1 MYNIQGLTRYKLSD
15 ADLINYITKF
25 DIILLCET
33 WTSKKSAIGIPGYEP
48 YFSHRPKLN
57 KNARRCSGGVILY
70 VKENILSYVKI
81 VKDDIPDMVW
91 VKLDKNRFGFENDLL
106 LCLCYV
112 SPNTA
117 SCQSATYHDVL
128 DQIVLDIAK
137 FECDYDKPLYLV
149 AGDFNSRVAAAPDY
163 VEHDDFR
170 YLPLPDE
177 YTVDDNIVSARS
189 TADATVNAQGK
200 RLLELCK
207 MCNLR
212 IFNGR
217 FGSDGRSPRN
227 TCFTYNGTSTVDLI
241 LGSPPLFSHA
251 LDFVVHEPMVFSD
264 HAPVSLMLSV
274 IPKQI
279 ILNYTSKVEKT
290 MWNDEKLHMYQQNL
304 AQQNCTEMFNK
315 MIHVIE
321 SNDFPSA
328 DIQHAVNEAVQYFTD
343 GVRLASD
350 PLFLKSFKIASGNE
364 DKTNTTTRP
373 PPWADEE
380 WYESKKNFLK
390 SRDKVNRSPSDINL
404 RNMSEARRN
413 YKKLSRQKQY
423 VYDQSETTK
432 LLNAKKSNVKL
443 YWKML
448 TGQNN
453 SSRNCPIS
461 TGDMYNH
468 FLKLNNPENDF
479 FVADNDISDEVK
491 QMIENDLQ
499 YMYQEL
505 DISISTDEVKAAI
518 RDLKKSK
525 SGGVD
530 LLINELFV
538 YDDAIL
544 QPYLVYLFNFV
555 FESGVFP
562 ETWSEGL
569 LAPLHKKGSK
579 SSPDNYRGITL
590 LSVLGKIFTRILNK
604 RLDLWAEKY
613 EIYIEAQYGFRR
625 DRGTTDSIFILNQ
638 IINQVLENGK
648 KLYAFFVDFSKA
660 FDRVV
665 HDNLWYKL
673 LKNGVSGKIF
683 NIIQSM
689 YKCLKTRVVNNGE
702 KSQAFYCQLG
712 VRQGECLS
720 PFLFALYINDIEQ
733 CLESPTSGITLAH
746 MRFLLLLYADD
757 VVIFADSETELQ
769 SAINRL
775 HAYCSRWKLQINL
788 SKSYIIVFGRGRANR
803 SQSWT
808 YGDTSIPVISK
819 VKYLGLFFSSSGSS
833 YQTQLTLS
841 EQARKAV
848 FSLHKKLRRFK
859 CMPIS
864 ATIDLFDKFID
875 PILNY
880 GCEAWGF
887 HPAPDIERVQ
897 LQFYKRILGVKGST
911 QNDFVYGILGRVP
924 MVIKRQCQIVKYWT
938 KIILGKKSLYVN
950 SLYMSSLASIDK
962 GNPNNWAYNLRN
974 LLCKNGFG
982 DIWRS
987 QSVFDPD
994 GFCNAFR
1001 IRLYDIYRQE
1011 WSSRLC
1017 DSSRAIFYRQIV
1029 TEHTFNQMLDTV
1041 SVPSHRI
1048 SLIRLICSSHRL
1060 GIETGRW
1067 QRPQIL
1073 RENRKC
1079 SACNKLDDEYHFLLE
1094 CSLFVDYRKKFIKKY
1109 FWKRP
1114 SMEKCTEL
1122 LNTKNKKELRNIAK
1136 YTWKCFSIRIQ

>member
-1 MYNIQGLTRYKLSD
+1 MSPV
-15 ADLINYITKF
+15 
-25 DIILLCET
+25 
-33 WTSKKSAIGIPGYEP
+33 AIAGYEAIC
-48 YFSHRPKLN
+48 SHRPKLN
-57 KNARRCSGGVILY
+57 KRARRCSGGVILY
-70 VKENILSYVKI
+70 VKEDILSFVTVIKS
-81 VKDDIPDMVW
+81 DIPDMVW
-91 VKLDKNRFGFENDLL
+91 IKLDKHRFGFVNDLL
-106 LCLCYV
+106 LCICYV
-112 SPNTA
+112 SPNVA
-117 SCQSATYHDVL
+117 SCQSATDHDIL

-137 FECDYDKPLYLV
+137 FECDYENPLYLV
-149 AGDFNSRVAAAPDY
+149 AGDFNSRVAALPDY
-163 VEHDDFR
+163 VEHDDSR

-177 YTVDDNIVSARS
+177 YTVDDNIVSPRS

-217 FGSDGRSPRN
+217 IGSDVLLPRN
-227 TCFTYNGTSTVDLI
+227 TCFTYNGSSTVDLYF
-241 LGSPPLFSHA
+241 GSPTLFSYA
-251 LDFVVHEPMVFSD
+251 IDFVVHEPLVFSD
-264 HAPVSLMLSV
+264 HAPVALVLSV
-274 IPKQI
+274 IPKPI
-279 ILNYTSKVEKT
+279 ISNYTSRAEKT
-290 MWNDEKLHMYQQNL
+290 IWNDEKLHVYQQNL
-304 AQQNCTEMFNK
+304 IQQNCTEMFTK
-315 MIHVIE
+315 MIHTIE
-321 SNDFPSA
+321 NHAFTPD
-328 DIQHAVNEAVQYFTD
+328 DIQNAVNEAVQYFTD

-350 PLFLKSFKIASGNE
+350 PLFLKSFKITSDNK
-364 DKTNTTTRP
+364 DPTHTTARP

-380 WYESKKNFLK
+380 WYKSKKNFLK
-390 SRDKVNRSPSDINL
+390 SRDKVNKSLSDFNL

-423 VYDQSETTK
+423 VFDQSETQK
-432 LLNAKKSNVKL
+432 LLQAKTKNVKL

-448 TGQNN
+448 SGQKK
-453 SSRNCPIS
+453 SSKKCPIS

-468 FLKLNNPENDF
+468 FLKLNNPDSDF
-479 FVADNDISDEVK
+479 FVADQDISDEVK

-505 DISISTDEVKAAI
+505 DISISTDEVKTAI
-518 RDLKKSK
+518 RALKKSK
-525 SGGVD
+525 SGGID

-538 YDDAIL
+538 YDDAML
-544 QPYLVYLFNFV
+544 QPYLVSLFNFV

-569 LAPLHKKGSK
+569 LAPLHKKGTK

-604 RLDLWAEKY
+604 RLDSWAEKY

-625 DRGTTDSIFILNQ
+625 DRGTTDSVFILNQ

-673 LKNGVSGKIF
+673 LKNGISGKMF

-689 YKCLKTRVVNNGE
+689 YKSLKTRVVNNGE

-720 PFLFALYINDIEQ
+720 PFLFALYINDIED

-775 HAYCSRWKLQINL
+775 HAYCNRWKLQINL
-788 SKSYIIVFGRGRANR
+788 SKSYILVFGRGRVNR

-808 YGDTSIPVISK
+808 YGDTPIPVVTK

-841 EQARKAV
+841 EQACKAV

-864 ATIDLFDKFID
+864 AVIDLFDKFID

-887 HPAPDIERVQ
+887 HSAPNIERVQ
-897 LQFYKRILGVKGST
+897 LQFYKRILGVKGTT

-924 MVIKRQCQIVKYWT
+924 MIIKRQCQIVKYWT
-938 KIILGKKSLYVN
+938 KIILGRKPAYVN

-962 GNPNNWAYNLRN
+962 GNANNWAYNLRN
-974 LLCKNGFG
+974 LLCSNGFG

-994 GFCNAFR
+994 GFCNAFKT
-1001 IRLYDIYRQE
+1001 RLYDVYRQG
-1011 WSSRLC
+1011 WSGRLC
-1017 DSSRAIFYRQIV
+1017 DSSRAIFYRQVV

-1041 SVPSHRI
+1041 NVPSHRI
-1048 SLIRLICSSHRL
+1048 AFIRLICSSHRL

-1067 QRPQIL
+1067 QRPQIP

-1094 CSLFVDYRKKFIKKY
+1094 CTLFTDYRNTFIKKY
-1109 FWKRP
+1109 YWKRP
-1114 SMEKCTEL
+1114 SMMKCTQL
-1122 LNTKNKKELRNIAK
+1122 LNTKNKKELRNVAK
-1136 YTWKCFSIRIQ
+1136 YIWRCFSLRIES